1 MALAINIWIFLLGR
15 FACPL
20 YLSSDW
26 KSVMD
31 LAIGTSLDRIIIIA
45 YFALVMG
52 FGAYFGRYSKTTSD
66 YFFGGRRF
74 AWWLISIS
82 IVATG
87 VGSHSFLKYST
98 KAYQYGLSSTMTYMN
113 DWFFVPLFMFG
124 WLPIIYYMKIKS
136 IPEYFERRFNSNAR
150 YLATILTLI
159 FMIGYIAI
167 QFLTLATALYR
178 IFGIPLMATVVLIA
192 IATTIYMHYGG
203 QTSVI
208 FTDLF
213 QGFIL
218 IFAGLLL
225 FYLGIQF
232 LGDNTPYSGLRAF
245 WMNLSPIEK
254 LPLAHFNHPPDF
266 NFVGIFWQDGIAGSV
281 GFLFL
286 NQGLIMRFMA
296 ARSVNDGRKAVA
308 FNALCI
314 LPISAIVVSNA
325 GWIGR
330 AITNAVPGTLPVDM
344 VANDVFVSVTNII
357 SSPGVFGFIIAA
369 LCAALMST
377 SDTLVNAS
385 SAIIVNDIYKPLSKK
400 KPSDKEQLNFA
411 RWTSI
416 GVKVIAV
423 IMVPFFNSFDSIYEA
438 NGWFH
443 STFTP
448 PLAVGVFLGI
458 FWKRFTTPAIIATF
472 VGGSFLM
479 ILGQFFPEMISPFAH
494 GIELRPDRG
503 YSYIGALYNIVVC
516 AGVGVIVTLF
526 TKPDSEE
533 KLKGLTVFDASKLKS
548 IYKGSNPNEVPGKAV
563 TVDWKLSKKDEG
575 TIQFSKN
582 DMNAMKA
589 NPGDLVYIQDSRW
602 WLGGLKSAHSVYGK
616 PHDEDG
622 VVYISLS
629 QLDHGQFLEG
639 LSLKAEKEM

>member
-548 IYKGSNPNEVPGKAV
+548 IYKGSNPNEAPGKAV

-575 TIQFSKN
+575 TIQFSNN

-639 LSLKAEKEM
+639 LPLKAEKEM

>member
-1 MALAINIWIFLLGR
+1 
-15 FACPL
+15 
-20 YLSSDW
+20 
-26 KSVMD
+26 MD
-31 LAIGTSLDRIIIIA
+31 LAIGTSLDRIIIIG

-52 FGAYFGRYSKTTSD
+52 FGAYFGRYSKTTTD

-74 AWWLISIS
+74 AWWLIAIS

-124 WLPIIYYMKIKS
+124 WLPIIYYMRIKS
-136 IPEYFERRFNSNAR
+136 IPEYFERRFSANAR
-150 YLATILTLI
+150 YLATFMTLI

-178 IFGIPLMATVVLIA
+178 IFGIPLMMTVVIIA
-192 IATTIYMHYGG
+192 IATTIYMHFGG

-208 FTDLF
+208 FTDLI

-232 LGDNTPYSGLRAF
+232 LGANTPFSGLQAF
-245 WMNLSPIEK
+245 WMNLSPEQK
-254 LPLAHFNHPPDF
+254 LPLAHFNKPPDF

-308 FNALCI
+308 FNALVI
-314 LPISAIVVSNA
+314 LPISAVVVSNA

-330 AITNAVPGTLPVDM
+330 AIANAVPGTLPLDM
-344 VANDVFVSVTNII
+344 ASNDVFVAVTNVI

-400 KPSDKEQLNFA
+400 KRSDKEQLEFA
-411 RWTSI
+411 RWTSL

-458 FWKRFTTPAIIATF
+458 FWKRFTTAGIIATF
-472 VGGSFLM
+472 VGGAFLM
-479 ILGQFFPEMISPFAH
+479 VLGQFYPQLISPFAH

-503 YSYIGALYNIVVC
+503 YSYIGALYNIIVC
-516 AGVGVIVTLF
+516 AGVGIIVSLF
-526 TKPDSEE
+526 TKPESD
-533 KLKGLTVFDASKLKS
+533 KKLTGLTIFDAARLKG
-548 IYKGSNPNEVPGKAV
+548 IYKGSTPNEEIGEKII
-563 TVDWKLSKKDEG
+563 VDWKANKDDQDG
-575 TIQFSKN
+575 IRFSKN
-582 DMNAMKA
+582 DMNRMKA
-589 NPGDLVYIQDSRW
+589 NPGDLVYIQDVRW
-602 WLGGLKSAHSVYGK
+602 WLGGLKSAHSVFAK
-616 PHDEDG
+616 PHNEDG
-622 VVYISLS
+622 VVYLNSSELN
-629 QLDHGQFLEG
+629 HGQFLNG
-639 LSLKAEKEM
+639 MQIKAEKEM

>member
-1 MALAINIWIFLLGR
+1 
-15 FACPL
+15 
-20 YLSSDW
+20 
-26 KSVMD
+26 
-31 LAIGTSLDRIIIIA
+31 
-45 YFALVMG
+45 
-52 FGAYFGRYSKTTSD
+52 
-66 YFFGGRRF
+66 
-74 AWWLISIS
+74 
-82 IVATG
+82 
-87 VGSHSFLKYST
+87 
-98 KAYQYGLSSTMTYMN
+98 
-113 DWFFVPLFMFG
+113 
-124 WLPIIYYMKIKS
+124 
-136 IPEYFERRFNSNAR
+136 
-150 YLATILTLI
+150 
-159 FMIGYIAI
+159 
-167 QFLTLATALYR
+167 
-178 IFGIPLMATVVLIA
+178 
-192 IATTIYMHYGG
+192 
-203 QTSVI
+203 VI

-254 LPLAHFNHPPDF
+254 LPLAHFNQPPDF

-344 VANDVFVSVTNII
+344 AANDVFVAVTNII

-377 SDTLVNAS
+377 ADTLVNAS

-400 KPSDKEQLNFA
+400 KRSDKEQLNFA

-423 IMVPFFNSFDSIYEA
+423 IMVPFFNTFDSIYEA

-503 YSYIGALYNIVVC
+503 YSYIGALYNIAVC
-516 AGVGVIVTLF
+516 TGVGVIVTLF

-548 IYKGSNPNEVPGKAV
+548 IYKGSKPNEVPGKAV
-563 TVDWKLSKKDEG
+563 TVDWKLSKRDEG
-575 TIQFSKN
+575 TIQFSNN
-582 DMNAMKA
+582 DMNRMKA

-622 VVYISLS
+622 VVYINSS
-629 QLDHGQFLEG
+629 HLDHGQFLDG
-639 LSLKAEKEM
+639 LPLKAEKEM

>member
-548 IYKGSNPNEVPGKAV
+548 IYKGSNPNETPGKAV

-575 TIQFSKN
+575 TIQFSNN

-639 LSLKAEKEM
+639 LPLKAEKEM